1 MNKSDFRKNVKKTRS
16 FLFSSADEK
25 RAADI
30 QIFRHLTGCELLK
43 NADIVLCYVSVRD
56 EADTRM
62 LLNFLLESGKRTAVP
77 RCRENGKMDFF
88 LINDTDSMVLSPYG
102 IPEPEYSEDMIVNDF
117 RGALCIVPGLA
128 FDKNGKRIGYGAGYY
143 DRYLENKDIVTAGLC
158 YSQLLFDSVP
168 SEAHDI
174 SVDYIITEKGFK
186 EING

>member
-1 MNKSDFRKNVKKTRS
+1 MNKSDFRKNIKKNRP

-25 RAADI
+25 QAADI
-30 QIFRHLTGCELLK
+30 QIFKYLTGCELIK
-43 NADIVLCYVSVRD
+43 NADIVLSYVSVRD

-62 LLNFLLESGKRTAVP
+62 LLDFLLDSGKRMAAP

-88 LINDTDSMVLSPYG
+88 LINDIDSMVLSPYG
-102 IPEPEYSEDMIVNDF
+102 IPEPEYNEELIINDF
-117 RGALCIVPGLA
+117 NGAVCIVPGLA

-143 DRYLENKDIVTAGLC
+143 DRYLENKGIVTAGLC

-174 SVDYIITEKGFK
+174 SVDYIITEKGFT